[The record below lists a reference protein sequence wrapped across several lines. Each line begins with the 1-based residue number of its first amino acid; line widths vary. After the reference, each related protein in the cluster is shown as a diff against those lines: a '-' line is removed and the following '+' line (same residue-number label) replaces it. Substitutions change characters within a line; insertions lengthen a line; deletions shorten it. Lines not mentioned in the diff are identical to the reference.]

1 MPCLDF
7 LKVMKG
13 HLGSL
18 MKKRFNISMMKR
30 ESITVTH
37 YSLVIVTEN
46 CQIEG
51 NLGYSDSFWL
61 SQYLYYNWNGLYLPS
76 MASLN

>member
-1 MPCLDF
+1 MSRLFESDEGPPWFTDDM
-7 LKVMKG
+7 V
-13 HLGSL
+13 
-18 MKKRFNISMMKR
+18 KR

-51 NLGYSDSFWL
+51 NLGYS
-61 SQYLYYNWNGLYLPS
+61 
-76 MASLN
+76 

>member
-1 MPCLDF
+1 MVLRLFWYEGLSFCVVLYVTV
-7 LKVMKG
+7 LL
-13 HLGSL
+13 HEN
-18 MKKRFNISMMKR
+18 KKFTIIMVKR

-51 NLGYSDSFWL
+51 NLGYS
-61 SQYLYYNWNGLYLPS
+61 
-76 MASLN
+76 